1 MSPND
6 LKSRIMLI
14 NIDLRW
20 DGGRRVVVGAVG
32 RFHLSP
38 SQYPYAEVKGLRI
51 PYDELDWNDLRNQL
65 YEQLSRTLATPRT
78 IIGYWSEATRG
89 IG

>member
-1 MSPND
+1 MSRSDERREEEHEP
-6 LKSRIMLI
+6 MLF

-20 DGGRRVVVGAVG
+20 DGSRRVVGAVG

-65 YEQLSRTLATPRT
+65 YEQLSKSLADA
-78 IIGYWSEATRG
+78 SNDK
-89 IG
+89 